1 MCKSAAP
8 KSPQPAPLIS
18 EVDNSKS
25 IIHLNVQA
33 TYIMGIVSTVFLV
46 CILLFLLCMCCGKKC
61 KKLRLWCCNGCTSTQ
76 PAETAGLQSSA
87 PWGGWHN
94 HAQQPST
101 QLQTWQDPRQAA
113 RQHCKSLQGP
123 SALPSSPAPDPS
135 WASGSVY
142 PSVPHCPAPPPPTN
156 SPNSSAEDI

>member
-1 MCKSAAP
+1 MCQRTAP
-8 KSPQPAPLIS
+8 KAPEPAPLIS
-18 EVDNSKS
+18 EVDNSNS

-33 TYIMGIVSTVFLV
+33 TYIMGIVSTIFLV
-46 CILLFLLCMCCGKKC
+46 CILFFLLCMCCGKKC

-76 PAETAGLQSSA
+76 PAETGGLQSNA

-94 HAQQPST
+94 PAQQPST

-123 SALPSSPAPDPS
+123 SALPSSSAPDPS
-135 WASGSVY
+135 WASGGVY
-142 PSVPHCPAPPPPTN
+142 PSVPHCPAPPTN
-156 SPNSSAEDI
+156 SPNSSSEDI